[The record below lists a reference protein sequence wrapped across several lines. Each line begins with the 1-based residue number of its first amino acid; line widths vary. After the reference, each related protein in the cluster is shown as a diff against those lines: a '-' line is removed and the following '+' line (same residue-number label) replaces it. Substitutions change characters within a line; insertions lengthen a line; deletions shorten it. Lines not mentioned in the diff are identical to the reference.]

1 MSPHVKISLCQWVQF
16 FLLKKQNFVLKLVF
30 DNSDMNSRT
39 SFFVISLPAY
49 LNPNTLLYVWDNYII
64 GLDTP
69 GFTTEWLA
77 IVLVTILA
85 LTKDKIKEASSVS
98 WTWSKLQG
106 LKTTPPCSKLYA
118 KCCLRPKLC
127 SFSWHWWCLLMCKI
141 FLCRM
146 SNNNQSGSE
155 KTKFF
160 LSSRPPLSPLIS
172 S

>member
-16 FLLKKQNFVLKLVF
+16 FLLKKQNLVLKLVF

-49 LNPNTLLYVWDNYII
+49 LNPNTLLYVWDNYTI

-106 LKTTPPCSKLYA
+106 MTKTPPFSKA
-118 KCCLRPKLC
+118 LC
-127 SFSWHWWCLLMCKI
+127 KM
-141 FLCRM
+141 M
-146 SNNNQSGSE
+146 SPYVQNILVQDVKQWINNLSRSE
-155 KTKFF
+155 KT
-160 LSSRPPLSPLIS
+160 
-172 S
+172 

>member
-30 DNSDMNSRT
+30 DNSDTNSRT

-106 LKTTPPCSKLYA
+106 LKKTPPCSKA
-118 KCCLRPKLC
+118 V
-127 SFSWHWWCLLMCKI
+127 
-141 FLCRM
+141 
-146 SNNNQSGSE
+146 SE
-155 KTKFF
+155 ILPETTEIIYQGLKKTNFF
-160 LSSRPPLSPLIS
+160 LSSRLPSPLIS
-172 S
+172 SKTKYDRC